1 MGTQT
6 GAIGAEAADGVK
18 TGGEGHLTG
27 YGTKSYRSYVLSA
40 LLIVYILNFLDRGLL
55 GIVSEPV
62 MNELGITDG
71 QFGLLT
77 GIGFALFYSV
87 VGIPL
92 ARYAEYANRTWIMTI
107 CIALWSA
114 ATALSGMV
122 GSVEIGGVVI
132 SGFVMLLI
140 CRVLVGVGEAGC
152 TPPANSIIADY
163 YPPKRR
169 STALGYYAMGVT
181 AGTLSA
187 NLIGGPVA
195 DAYGWRTAFIAI
207 GIAGIVI
214 AVLFRLTVKEPPRG
228 YSDPPGVV
236 RAKRATFVEAL
247 KELGSKK
254 SFWLMAAGAT
264 LASFCGYGIVTF
276 QTSFLIRTHGVSL
289 TEATLMFNVPS
300 AFFASIGV
308 FMTGWI
314 AEKVVKTRPNA
325 IAWLPAIGLI
335 ACVPFYVVG
344 FSSDNKWVALV
355 GICMGAGIKYGYIAA
370 QYTIGQGVVG
380 ARTRATATAILL
392 FIVNLLGY
400 GAGPPFI
407 GFLSDTLFAMQAN
420 AEGFGDLARASC
432 KGALLQ
438 GLPEAAQAFCK
449 AAEAKAL
456 QTSLVI
462 TSVLYA
468 TPAIFFLLCIKTL
481 QKDLV
486 AK

>member
-1 MGTQT
+1 MGTHT
-6 GAIGAEAADGVK
+6 GVAGADTPASDSQ
-18 TGGEGHLTG
+18 GHLTG
-27 YGTKSYRSYVLSA
+27 YGTKQYRSYVLNA
-40 LLIVYILNFLDRGLL
+40 LLFVYILNFLDRGLL

-71 QFGLLT
+71 DFGLLT
-77 GIGFALFYSV
+77 GIGFALFYSI

-92 ARYAEYANRTWIMTI
+92 ARYAEVGNRTWIMTI

-122 GSVEIGGVVI
+122 GPVEIGGVVI
-132 SGFVMLLI
+132 SGFVMLLL

-163 YPPKRR
+163 YPPARR

-195 DAYGWRTAFIAI
+195 DAYGWRVAFMLIGAAGVVVAIA
-207 GIAGIVI
+207 
-214 AVLFRLTVKEPPRG
+214 FRLTVKEPPRG
-228 YSDPPGVV
+228 YSDPPGTV
-236 RAKRATFVEAL
+236 RAQKATFGDAL
-247 KELGSKK
+247 KELSSKR

-264 LASFCGYGIVTF
+264 LASFCGYGITTF
-276 QTSFLIRTHGVSL
+276 QTSFLIRTHGVTL
-289 TEATLMFNVPS
+289 TEATLLFNVPS
-300 AFFASIGV
+300 AFAASVGV
-308 FMTGWI
+308 VMTGWL
-314 AEKVVKTRPNA
+314 AEKTVKRHPNA
-325 IAWLPAIGLI
+325 IAWLPAIGLV
-335 ACVPFYVVG
+335 ACVPFYLLG
-344 FSSDNKWVALV
+344 FSAENKWVALA
-355 GICMGAGIKYGYIAA
+355 GICMGAGIKYGYLAA

-392 FIVNLLGY
+392 FIINLLGY

-407 GFLSDTLFAMQAN
+407 GYVSDILFSMSAN
-420 AEGFGDLARASC
+420 AEGFTDLARASC
-432 KGALLQ
+432 KGAALQ
-438 GLPEAAQAFCK
+438 ALPEAAQAFCRG
-449 AAEAKAL
+449 AEAKAL
-456 QTSLVI
+456 QNSLLI

-468 TPAIFFLLCIKTL
+468 LPAVFFMMCIKTL
-481 QKDLV
+481 QKDLI